1 MMTYSTWSSDE
12 EERRYAD
19 HPDGLFEVMTDDEEA
34 VVEVGHR
41 FLCPLCAPL
50 QPGHRFTCRVCA
62 FHRDGEVLPCVQP
75 FEKLYQLSLILL
87 NLYEQ
92 NVKPEV

>member
-19 HPDGLFEVMTDDEEA
+19 HPDDLFEVMTDDDEEA

-62 FHRDGEVLPCVQP
+62 FHRDGEVLPCVEP
-75 FEKLYQLSLILL
+75 FEKLY
-87 NLYEQ
+87 
-92 NVKPEV
+92 